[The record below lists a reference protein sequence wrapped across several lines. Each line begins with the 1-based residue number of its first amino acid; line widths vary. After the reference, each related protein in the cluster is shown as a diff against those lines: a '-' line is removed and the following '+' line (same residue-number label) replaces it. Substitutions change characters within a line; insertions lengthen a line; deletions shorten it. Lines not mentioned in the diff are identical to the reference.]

1 MPLIR
6 EGIGWAATA
15 IFAVSYFWRDP
26 GRLRRVQAA
35 AALVWIVYGVAIHSL
50 PVIVANVIV
59 SVLAVYSTRRA
70 RPRRELDGE

>member
-15 IFAVSYFWRDP
+15 IFAVSYLSRDP

-35 AALVWIVYGVAIHSL
+35 AALVWIAYGVAIRSL
-50 PVIVANVIV
+50 PVIVTNVIV
-59 SVLAVYSTRRA
+59 SARAVYSARRA
-70 RPRRELDGE
+70 RPPARTRR

>member
-15 IFAVSYFWRDP
+15 IFAVSYLSRDP

-35 AALVWIVYGVAIHSL
+35 AALVWIAYGVAIRSL

-59 SVLAVYSTRRA
+59 SARAVYSARRA
-70 RPRRELDGE
+70 RPPRELDDE

>member
-15 IFAVSYFWRDP
+15 IFAVSYLSRDP

-35 AALVWIVYGVAIHSL
+35 AALVWIAYGVAIRSL

-59 SVLAVYSTRRA
+59 SALAVYFGTSRASPARA
-70 RPRRELDGE
+70 RR